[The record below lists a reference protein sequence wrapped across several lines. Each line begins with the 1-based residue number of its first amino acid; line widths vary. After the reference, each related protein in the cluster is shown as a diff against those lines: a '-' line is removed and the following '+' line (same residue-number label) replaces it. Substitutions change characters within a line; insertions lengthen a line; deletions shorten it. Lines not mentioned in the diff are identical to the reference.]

1 MKPLPRHPRRQQHD
15 TAALLRSLAVA
26 GIMFILLLIATS

>member
-1 MKPLPRHPRRQQHD
+1 MKPLPRYPRRKHD